1 MSRTTILDDATASDI
16 DEQRHSQPVQ
26 FIKRGTAPFMRVTL
40 ALFSAGLATFALLY
54 CVQPILPVLSQE
66 FGVSPASSSVSL
78 SISTAMLAIGLLFTG
93 PLSDAIGRK
102 PVMVT
107 ALLLASCCTLLS
119 TMMTSWHGIL
129 IMRALIGL
137 SLSGVAAVGM
147 TYLTAMLAIGLLFTG
162 PLSDAIGRK
171 PVMVTAL
178 LLASCCTLLST
189 MMTSWHGILIMRAL
203 IGLSLSGVAAVGM
216 TYLSEEIHPSF
227 VAFSMGLY
235 ISGNSIG
242 GMSGRLL
249 SGVMTDFFNWR
260 IALAAIGCFA
270 LASALMFW
278 KILPASQHFRPT
290 SLRPKTLFINFRL
303 HWRDRGLP
311 LLFAEG
317 FLLMGAFVTLF
328 NYIGYRLMLSPWEL
342 SQAVVGLLSVA
353 YLTGTWS
360 SPKAGAMTSRYGRGP
375 VMLFSTA
382 VMLGGLLLTLFTS
395 LWLIFAGMLLFSA
408 GFFAAHSV
416 ASSWIGPRAR
426 RAKGQ
431 ASSLYLFSY
440 YLGSSIA
447 GTLGGVFWHSYGWN
461 GVGGFIALMLVLAI
475 LVGTRLHHRLHA

>member
-1 MSRTTILDDATASDI
+1 MSRTTTVSPVPTEDA
-16 DEQRHSQPVQ
+16 DESRSAPSVSY
-26 FIKRGTAPFMRVTL
+26 IKRGTPQFMRVTL

-54 CVQPILPVLSQE
+54 CVQPILPVLSHE
-66 FGVSPASSSVSL
+66 FGVSPASSSISL
-78 SISTAMLAIGLLFTG
+78 SVSTAMLAIGLLFTG

-102 PVMVT
+102 QVMVT

-119 TMMTSWHGIL
+119 TL
-129 IMRALIGL
+129 
-137 SLSGVAAVGM
+137 
-147 TYLTAMLAIGLLFTG
+147 
-162 PLSDAIGRK
+162 
-171 PVMVTAL
+171 
-178 LLASCCTLLST
+178 
-189 MMTSWHGILIMRAL
+189 MTSWHGILIMRAL

-216 TYLSEEIHPSF
+216 TYLSEEMHPSV

-242 GMSGRLL
+242 GMSGRLIA
-249 SGVMTDFFNWR
+249 GVLTDFFTWR
-260 IALAAIGCFA
+260 IAVAAIGCFA

-278 KILPASQHFRPT
+278 KILPQSQHFRAS

-303 HWRDRGLP
+303 HWRDPGLP

-328 NYIGYRLMLSPWEL
+328 NYIGYRMMEAPWFL

-360 SPKAGAMTSRYGRGP
+360 SPKAGAMTAKYGRGP
-375 VMLFSTA
+375 VLIGFTAIMFLGLALTVFS
-382 VMLGGLLLTLFTS
+382 S
-395 LWLIFAGMLLFSA
+395 LIVIFAGMLLFSA

-440 YLGSSIA
+440 YLGSSLA
-447 GTLGGVFWHSYGWN
+447 GTLGGVFWHQFGWS
-461 GVGGFIALMLVLAI
+461 GVAAFIGSLLLLALLVA
-475 LVGTRLHHRLHA
+475 TRLHHKAH

>member
-1 MSRTTILDDATASDI
+1 
-16 DEQRHSQPVQ
+16 
-26 FIKRGTAPFMRVTL
+26 MRVTL

-66 FGVSPASSSVSL
+66 FGVSPASSSISL
-78 SISTAMLAIGLLFTG
+78 SVSTAMLAIGLLFTG

-107 ALLLASCCTLLS
+107 ALLLASSCTLLS

-129 IMRALIGL
+129 
-137 SLSGVAAVGM
+137 V
-147 TYLTAMLAIGLLFTG
+147 
-162 PLSDAIGRK
+162 
-171 PVMVTAL
+171 
-178 LLASCCTLLST
+178 
-189 MMTSWHGILIMRAL
+189 MRAL

-216 TYLSEEIHPSF
+216 TYLSEEIHPSV

-249 SGVMTDFFNWR
+249 SGVLTDFFNWR
-260 IALAAIGCFA
+260 IAVAAIGCFA

-278 KILPASQHFRPT
+278 KILPASRHFRPS

-303 HWRDRGLP
+303 HWRDQGLP
-311 LLFAEG
+311 LLFAQG

-328 NYIGYRLMLSPWEL
+328 NYIGYRLMQGPWFL

-360 SPKAGAMTSRYGRGP
+360 SPKAGAMTAKFGRGP
-375 VMLFSTA
+375 VMVFSTA
-382 VMLGGLLLTLFTS
+382 VMLLGLVLTVFSPLS
-395 LWLIFAGMLLFSA
+395 IIFAGMLLFSA

-416 ASSWIGPRAR
+416 ASSWIGPRAK

-447 GTLGGVFWHSYGWN
+447 GTLGGVFWHQFGWA
-461 GVGGFIALMLVLAI
+461 GVASFIGSLLVISL
-475 LVGTRLHHRLHA
+475 LVGTRLHHRAH

>member
-1 MSRTTILDDATASDI
+1 MSRTTTVDGAPASDTDKQSI
-16 DEQRHSQPVQ
+16 SQPNH
-26 FIKRGTAPFMRVTL
+26 FIKRGTPQFMRVTL

-66 FGVSPASSSVSL
+66 FGLTPANSSISL

-107 ALLLASCCTLLS
+107 ALLLAS
-119 TMMTSWHGIL
+119 I
-129 IMRALIGL
+129 
-137 SLSGVAAVGM
+137 
-147 TYLTAMLAIGLLFTG
+147 
-162 PLSDAIGRK
+162 
-171 PVMVTAL
+171 
-178 LLASCCTLLST
+178 CTLLST

-242 GMSGRLL
+242 GMSGRLI
-249 SGVMTDFFNWR
+249 SGVFTDFFNWR

-278 KILPASQHFRPT
+278 KILPESRHFRPT

-317 FLLMGAFVTLF
+317 FLLMGSFVTLF
-328 NYIGYRLMLSPWEL
+328 NYIGYRLMLSP
-342 SQAVVGLLSVA
+342 
-353 YLTGTWS
+353 
-360 SPKAGAMTSRYGRGP
+360 
-375 VMLFSTA
+375 
-382 VMLGGLLLTLFTS
+382 
-395 LWLIFAGMLLFSA
+395 
-408 GFFAAHSV
+408 
-416 ASSWIGPRAR
+416 
-426 RAKGQ
+426 
-431 ASSLYLFSY
+431 
-440 YLGSSIA
+440 
-447 GTLGGVFWHSYGWN
+447 
-461 GVGGFIALMLVLAI
+461 
-475 LVGTRLHHRLHA
+475 

>member
-1 MSRTTILDDATASDI
+1 MSRTTTADDTPAI
-16 DEQRHSQPVQ
+16 DVRVDTPLQTNT
-26 FIKRGTAPFMRVTL
+26 FIRRGTPPFIRVTL

-54 CVQPILPVLSQE
+54 CVQPILPVLSHE
-66 FGVSPASSSVSL
+66 FGISPAGSSISL

-102 PVMVT
+102 KV
-107 ALLLASCCTLLS
+107 
-119 TMMTSWHGIL
+119 
-129 IMRALIGL
+129 
-137 SLSGVAAVGM
+137 
-147 TYLTAMLAIGLLFTG
+147 
-162 PLSDAIGRK
+162 
-171 PVMVTAL
+171 
-178 LLASCCTLLST
+178 
-189 MMTSWHGILIMRAL
+189 TSWHGILIMRAL

-249 SGVMTDFFNWR
+249 TGVFTDFFGWR
-260 IALAAIGCFA
+260 VALAVISAFA
-270 LASALMFW
+270 LASAIMFW
-278 KILPASQHFRPT
+278 RILPESRHFRPS
-290 SLRPKTLFINFRL
+290 SLKPKTLLINLHL

-311 LLFAEG
+311 LLFVEG

-328 NYIGYRLMLSPWEL
+328 NYIGYRLMLSPWSL
-342 SQAVVGLLSVA
+342 NQAVVGLLSVA

-360 SPKAGAMTSRYGRGP
+360 SPKAGMMTTRYGRGP
-375 VMLFSTA
+375 VMIFFTG
-382 VMLGGLLLTLFTS
+382 VMLVGLLLTLFS
-395 LWLIFAGMLLFSA
+395 PLWVIFPGMLLFSA

-426 RAKGQ
+426 RARGQ

-447 GTLGGVFWHSYGWN
+447 GTLGGVFWHKYGWN
-461 GVGGFIALMLVLAI
+461 GVGGFIALLLVCAL
-475 LVGTRLHHRLHA
+475 LVGVTLHKRLH

>member
-1 MSRTTILDDATASDI
+1 MSHTT
-16 DEQRHSQPVQ
+16 PVDVAPVNDVDVQ
-26 FIKRGTAPFMRVTL
+26 VISRPAPFIKRGTALFIRVTL
-40 ALFSAGLATFALLY
+40 AMFSAGLATFALLY

-66 FGVSPASSSVSL
+66 FGVSPASSSISL
-78 SISTAMLAIGLLFTG
+78 SISTGMLAVGLLFTG

-119 TMMTSWHGIL
+119 TVMTSWHGIL

-147 TYLTAMLAIGLLFTG
+147 TWLA
-162 PLSDAIGRK
+162 
-171 PVMVTAL
+171 
-178 LLASCCTLLST
+178 
-189 MMTSWHGILIMRAL
+189 
-203 IGLSLSGVAAVGM
+203 
-216 TYLSEEIHPSF
+216 EEIHPSF

-249 SGVMTDFFNWR
+249 SGVFTDFFSWR
-260 IALAAIGCFA
+260 IAVGVIGCFA
-270 LASALMFW
+270 LAAALMFW
-278 KILPASQHFRPT
+278 KILPDSRHFRPT
-290 SLRPKTLFINFRL
+290 PLRPRTLAINFRL

-311 LLFAEG
+311 LLFVTG

-328 NYIGYRLMLSPWEL
+328 NYIGYRLMQSPWHL
-342 SQAVVGLLSVA
+342 SQAIVGLLSVA

-360 SPKAGAMTSRYGRGP
+360 SPKAGTMTSRFGRGP
-375 VMLFSTA
+375 VLLGSTA
-382 VMLGGLLLTLFTS
+382 IMLLGVLLTLFAS

-440 YLGSSIA
+440 YLGSSVA
-447 GTLGGVFWHSYGWN
+447 GTLGGVFWHRFGWN
-461 GVGGFIALMLVLAI
+461 GVGGFIALLLIAAL
-475 LVGTRLHHRLHA
+475 LVGHCLHRRLD

>member
-1 MSRTTILDDATASDI
+1 MSHTTPVDVAPVSDV
-16 DEQRHSQPVQ
+16 DVQ
-26 FIKRGTAPFMRVTL
+26 VISRPAPFIKRGTALFIRVTL
-40 ALFSAGLATFALLY
+40 AMFSAGLATFALLY

-66 FGVSPASSSVSL
+66 FGVSPASSSISL
-78 SISTAMLAIGLLFTG
+78 SISTGMLAVGLLFTG

-119 TMMTSWHGIL
+119 TVMTSWHGIL

-147 TYLTAMLAIGLLFTG
+147 TWLA
-162 PLSDAIGRK
+162 
-171 PVMVTAL
+171 
-178 LLASCCTLLST
+178 
-189 MMTSWHGILIMRAL
+189 
-203 IGLSLSGVAAVGM
+203 
-216 TYLSEEIHPSF
+216 EEIHPSF

-249 SGVMTDFFNWR
+249 SGVFTDFFSWR
-260 IALAAIGCFA
+260 IAVGVIGCFA
-270 LASALMFW
+270 LVAALMFW
-278 KILPASQHFRPT
+278 KILPDSRHFRPT
-290 SLRPKTLFINFRL
+290 PLCPRTLAINFRL

-311 LLFAEG
+311 LLFVTG

-328 NYIGYRLMLSPWEL
+328 NYIGYRLMQSPWHL
-342 SQAVVGLLSVA
+342 SQAIVGLLSVA

-360 SPKAGAMTSRYGRGP
+360 SPKAGTMTSRFGRGP
-375 VMLFSTA
+375 VLLGSTA
-382 VMLGGLLLTLFTS
+382 IMLLGVLLTLFAS

-440 YLGSSIA
+440 YLGSSVA
-447 GTLGGVFWHSYGWN
+447 GTLGGVFWHRFGWN
-461 GVGGFIALMLVLAI
+461 GVGGFIALLLIAAL
-475 LVGTRLHHRLHA
+475 LVGHCLHRRLD

>member
-1 MSRTTILDDATASDI
+1 MSRTTTVDGAPASDTDKQSI
-16 DEQRHSQPVQ
+16 SQPNQ
-26 FIKRGTAPFMRVTL
+26 FIKRGTPQFMRVTL

-66 FGVSPASSSVSL
+66 FGLTPANSSISL

-107 ALLLASCCTLLS
+107 ALLLAS
-119 TMMTSWHGIL
+119 I
-129 IMRALIGL
+129 
-137 SLSGVAAVGM
+137 
-147 TYLTAMLAIGLLFTG
+147 
-162 PLSDAIGRK
+162 
-171 PVMVTAL
+171 
-178 LLASCCTLLST
+178 CTLLST

-242 GMSGRLL
+242 GMSGRLI
-249 SGVMTDFFNWR
+249 SGVFTDFFNWR

-278 KILPASQHFRPT
+278 KILPESRHFRPT

-317 FLLMGAFVTLF
+317 FLLMGSFVTLF
-328 NYIGYRLMLSPWEL
+328 NYIGYRLMLSLACQPGRGWLIIAGLFDRYMEL
-342 SQAVVGLLSVA
+342 TKSRNHDHPLWARSGDVVFDGGYAVWFIDDLIQLAVADLCRNVTLLSRI
-353 YLTGTWS
+353 LRSPLS
-360 SPKAGAMTSRYGRGP
+360 SQQLDRP
-375 VMLFSTA
+375 
-382 VMLGGLLLTLFTS
+382 
-395 LWLIFAGMLLFSA
+395 
-408 GFFAAHSV
+408 
-416 ASSWIGPRAR
+416 PR
-426 RAKGQ
+426 K
-431 ASSLYLFSY
+431 
-440 YLGSSIA
+440 
-447 GTLGGVFWHSYGWN
+447 
-461 GVGGFIALMLVLAI
+461 
-475 LVGTRLHHRLHA
+475 TR

>member
-1 MSRTTILDDATASDI
+1 MHPARIRLLSVAPRSLCASLSRFSP
-16 DEQRHSQPVQ
+16 PV
-26 FIKRGTAPFMRVTL
+26 
-40 ALFSAGLATFALLY
+40 LATFALLY
-54 CVQPILPVLSQE
+54 CVQPILPVLSNE
-66 FGVSPASSSVSL
+66 FGVSPASSSISL
-78 SISTAMLAIGLLFTG
+78 SISTAMLAVGLLFTG

-107 ALLLASCCTLLS
+107 ALLLAACCS
-119 TMMTSWHGIL
+119 
-129 IMRALIGL
+129 
-137 SLSGVAAVGM
+137 
-147 TYLTAMLAIGLLFTG
+147 
-162 PLSDAIGRK
+162 
-171 PVMVTAL
+171 
-178 LLASCCTLLST
+178 LLST

-249 SGVMTDFFNWR
+249 TGVFTDFFGWR
-260 IALAAIGCFA
+260 VALAAISGFA
-270 LASALMFW
+270 LAAAIMFW
-278 KILPASQHFRPT
+278 RILPESRHFRPT
-290 SLRPKTLFINFRL
+290 SLRPKTLLINFRL

-311 LLFAEG
+311 LLFVEG

-328 NYIGYRLMLSPWEL
+328 NYIGYRLMMSPWSL

-360 SPKAGAMTSRYGRGP
+360 SPKAGAMTVRFGRGP
-375 VMLFSTA
+375 VMLGFTA
-382 VMLGGLLLTLFTS
+382 VMLCGLLLTLFSS
-395 LWLIFAGMLLFSA
+395 LWLIFIGMLLFSA

-426 RAKGQ
+426 RARGSGIIAVFVQLLFGFKSCRDVRRGIL
-431 ASSLYLFSY
+431 ASLRLERRRWVYRAAAPCRAVDRHLLTSATEIVACDVACGPRFTTCPLWKTSP
-440 YLGSSIA
+440 S
-447 GTLGGVFWHSYGWN
+447 
-461 GVGGFIALMLVLAI
+461 AL
-475 LVGTRLHHRLHA
+475 